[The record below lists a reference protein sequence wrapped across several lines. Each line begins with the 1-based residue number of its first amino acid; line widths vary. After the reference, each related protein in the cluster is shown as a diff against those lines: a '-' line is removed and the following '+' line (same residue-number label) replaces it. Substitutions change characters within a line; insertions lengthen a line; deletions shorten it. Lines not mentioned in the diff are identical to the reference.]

1 MNWLR
6 IGRLEFF
13 KQVNRNILFIS
24 IRKVPTSRLEDMYP
38 EAMPI
43 VNGKILEF
51 SRQSNL
57 KVRYLFISNVKSI
70 EELDKELEMIF
81 QELI

>member
-1 MNWLR
+1 M
-6 IGRLEFF
+6 EFF

-24 IRKVPTSRLEDMYP
+24 IRKVPKNRLEDMYP

-70 EELDKELEMIF
+70 EELDKELEIICK
-81 QELI
+81 ELI

>member
-1 MNWLR
+1 M
-6 IGRLEFF
+6 EFF

-24 IRKVPTSRLEDMYP
+24 IRKVPKNRLEDMYP

-70 EELDKELEMIF
+70 EELDKELEIIC